1 MPKEKIIKHLGII
14 MDGNRR
20 WAKKRNLPTL
30 EGHKRGYEKIKEVG
44 KWCLEEGIDVLTVYA
59 FSTENWNR
67 SKEEVGY
74 LMKLLKR
81 AVTKD
86 IDYFLKEDI
95 KLRIIGRKN
104 ELSKDLQEAI
114 KNAEEKT
121 SNCSAGLLNIAIN
134 YGGRAEI
141 VDAIKNIIKKEISS
155 AEVTDELISNNIYTA
170 GLPDA
175 DLIIRTSGEQRL
187 SGFLLWQ
194 SYYSELY
201 FPKVNWPGFSREDL
215 NEAIDWFTGRNRR
228 FGGDKNK

>member
-1 MPKEKIIKHLGII
+1 MPKEKTIKHLGII

-20 WAKKRNLPTL
+20 WAKKRGLPTL
-30 EGHKRGYEKIKEVG
+30 EGHKKGYEKIKEAG
-44 KWCLEEGIDVLTVYA
+44 KWCLEEGIDILTVYA

-67 SKEEVGY
+67 SKEEIGY

-81 AVTKD
+81 AFTKD
-86 IDYFLKEDI
+86 IDFFLKEDI
-95 KLRIIGRKN
+95 KLKVIGRKE
-104 ELSKDLQEAI
+104 ELSKDLQEVI

-121 SNCSAGLLNIAIN
+121 SGCNSGLLNIAIN

-141 VDAIKNIIKKEISS
+141 IDAVKNIIKKDSS
-155 AEVTDELISNNIYTA
+155 PENITEELISSNIYTS
-170 GLPDA
+170 GLPDV

-201 FPKVNWPGFSREDL
+201 FPKVNWPGFSRDDL

-228 FGGDKNK
+228 FGGDKNQ

>member
-1 MPKEKIIKHLGII
+1 MPKVKTIKHLGII

-20 WAKKRNLPTL
+20 WAKKRSLPTL

-59 FSTENWNR
+59 FSTENWSR

-86 IDYFLKEDI
+86 IDYFLNENIRLK
-95 KLRIIGRKN
+95 IIGRKK

-121 SNCSAGLLNIAIN
+121 SKCSSGLLNIAIN

-141 VDAIKNIIKKEISS
+141 VDAVKKIIQKDAASEDI
-155 AEVTDELISNNIYTA
+155 TDELISKNIYTA

-201 FPKVNWPGFSREDL
+201 FPKVNWPGFTREDL
-215 NEAIDWFTGRNRR
+215 NDAVSWFTERDRS
-228 FGGDKNK
+228 FGGNKK